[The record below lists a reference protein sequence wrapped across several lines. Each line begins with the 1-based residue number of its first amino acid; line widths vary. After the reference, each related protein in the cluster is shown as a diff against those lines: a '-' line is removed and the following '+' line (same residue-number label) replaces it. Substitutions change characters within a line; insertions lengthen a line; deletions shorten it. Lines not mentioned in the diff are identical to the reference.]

1 MKLIAGDWNIEH
13 HGRQLSLAVDSD
25 IESLDELDIEPV
37 ISCLESIFSTAKAIT
52 ELTSVGIPATGL
64 EPKDEEALAKLQKK
78 DGTCESE
85 VYVRILAIG
94 SYTGAL
100 LTYEDFTSLFVET
113 EHLQS
118 ILSHLEK

>member
-78 DGTCESE
+78 DGTRESE

-94 SYTGAL
+94 GYTGAL

-113 EHLQS
+113 EHLHH

>member
-64 EPKDEEALAKLQKK
+64 EPKDEDVLAKLQKK
-78 DGTCESE
+78 DGTRESE

-94 SYTGAL
+94 GYTGAL

-118 ILSHLEK
+118 ILSQLEK

>member
-78 DGTCESE
+78 DGTYESE

-118 ILSHLEK
+118 ILSQLEK

>member
-37 ISCLESIFSTAKAIT
+37 ISCLEYIFSTAKAIT

-78 DGTCESE
+78 DGTRESE

-94 SYTGAL
+94 GYTGAL

-113 EHLQS
+113 EHLHH